1 MGFLLLGV
9 DSLIA
14 CIAVGPIMGR
24 RLLVLSSFAVL
35 FGAGDG
41 GGYLLGTLFHYSM
54 PDNVSNFVEYGFM
67 GILGAYWIA
76 IALISR
82 SAAQADLQARSRW
95 GVWALPWVLSV
106 DNITYGAVSGVPA
119 HFSVWAS
126 AGEQALSSALQA
138 GVGLAIGIGIVAAF
152 PALRRRMALANGIA
166 GVLMMVAAGALIAVG
181 AATGG

>member
-24 RLLVLSSFAVL
+24 RLPVLSSFAVL
-35 FGAGDG
+35 FGVGDG
-41 GGYLLGTLFHYSM
+41 GGFLLGTALHFSM
-54 PDNVSNFVEYGFM
+54 PDNVSNFIEYGFL
-67 GILGAYWIA
+67 GILGVYWIA

-82 SAAQADLQARSRW
+82 KAAEAEPQSRSRW
-95 GVWALPWVLSV
+95 GVWVLPWALSV

-126 AGEQALSSALQA
+126 AGEQALSSAVQA
-138 GVGLAIGIGIVAAF
+138 GIGLAIGIGIATAF
-152 PALRRRMALANGIA
+152 PALRRRMALANGVA
-166 GVLMMVAAGALIAVG
+166 GGLLLVAAGALIAVG

>member
-35 FGAGDG
+35 FGVGDG
-41 GGYLLGTLFHYSM
+41 GGFLLGTAFHYSM
-54 PDNVSNFVEYGFM
+54 PQNLSNAIEYGFLA
-67 GILGAYWIA
+67 ILGVYWIA

-82 SAAQADLQARSRW
+82 KAAEAELQSKSRW
-95 GVWALPWVLSV
+95 GVWILPWLLSV
-106 DNITYGAVSGVPA
+106 DNITYGAVDGVPA

-126 AGEQALSSALQA
+126 AGEQAASSAIQA
-138 GVGLAIGIGIVAAF
+138 GIGLAIGIGIAAMF
-152 PALRRRMALANGIA
+152 PALRRRMSLANGIA
-166 GVLMMVAAGALIAVG
+166 GVLLLAAGGIMLV
-181 AATGG
+181 TGV